1 MPRHGK
7 NEGRS
12 IVKPLLELIRISNAV
27 GVDSALV
34 QGGGGNTSVKTE
46 DGKFMYIK
54 ASGTAL
60 KDMNTKRGWRRMR
73 LEPVLAIIKDKS
85 LAKME
90 VHKREKEVVNR
101 LLLACDDDVTIIA
114 RPSVEAHLHAFLDKC
129 VIHLHPSSAGAFANA
144 KNGKAE
150 LEKLFEKNLE
160 FRISNLGFFFPPLWV
175 SYINP
180 GFTLA
185 KSIAKLVDDYKKR
198 FGKKP
203 AVLFLEKH
211 GILISADSASAALRL
226 VRLVI
231 NRCSSKIKNP
241 KASKIKYV
249 GQEEVNKAKLCIRKA
264 FFKATGRNLP
274 IIYFYDDSIAAFLR
288 RKDAGKLLSGVLTP
302 DELVYANGPPLWVD
316 TCDPDKIAIRLTA
329 QIKSG
334 EKYSV
339 AFLVKDVGLFVAGEK
354 KFANT
359 VRNIIVYSI
368 FIRTNASRMGGILT
382 LTKRERDFI
391 NKWESEAFRMKIAR
405 R

>member
-1 MPRHGK
+1 MDK
-7 NEGRS
+7 A
-12 IVKPLLELIRISNAV
+12 LLELIKISNAV

-101 LLLACDDDVTIIA
+101 LLLACDDEVTVIA

-129 VIHLHPSSAGAFANA
+129 VIHLHPSVVGAFVNA

-150 LEKLFEKNLE
+150 LEKLFKKNLK

-175 SYINP
+175 SYVNP

-211 GILISADSASAALRL
+211 GILISADGADTALCL
-226 VRLVI
+226 VHQVI
-231 NRCSSKIKNP
+231 DRCGNQIEHP
-241 KASKIKYV
+241 KTRDDIN
-249 GQEEVNKAKLCIRKA
+249 EAKRCISKA
-264 FFKATGRNLP
+264 FSEATGQKCE
-274 IIYFYDDSIAAFLR
+274 ISYFYDDAIKAFLQ
-288 RKDAGKLLSGVLTP
+288 RKDAKKLLSEVITP
-302 DELVYANGPPLWVD
+302 DELVYANGPAMWVD
-316 TCDPDKIAIRLTA
+316 KCEHKKIAERLTS
-329 QIKSG
+329 QIKNG
-334 EKYSV
+334 EKHSV
-339 AFLVKDVGLFVAGEK
+339 AFLVKDVGLFVVGTK
-354 KFANT
+354 KIAST
-359 VRNIIVYSI
+359 VRDIVLYSI
-368 FIRTNASRMGGILT
+368 FIRTNAARMGGILT

-391 NKWESEAFRMKIAR
+391 NKWESEAFRMKIAAG
-405 R
+405 